1 MINNEFLIVQAIF
14 QGTED
19 TVQYFRPCRSTS
31 DHSVLLKDSYYKE
44 VNYYEQNNFEEK
56 LPKLV
61 PFAHVQTYGLTET
74 AGTDYS

>member
-1 MINNEFLIVQAIF
+1 MLR
-14 QGTED
+14 
-19 TVQYFRPCRSTS
+19 TV
-31 DHSVLLKDSYYKE
+31 LKDSNYKE

-61 PFAHVQTYGLTET
+61 PFAHVQPSRLTET